1 MGFRAGLE
9 LFALF
14 STHGEISMNKI
25 LSSLILAAFAVV
37 AFNANAASHA
47 GAAPMKA
54 SEPAAKASAPAKKAS
69 APAKKASAPAKKA
82 SAEAVKATDAKK

>member
-1 MGFRAGLE
+1 
-9 LFALF
+9 
-14 STHGEISMNKI
+14 MNKI

-69 APAKKASAPAKKA
+69 A
-82 SAEAVKATDAKK
+82 EAVKTSEAKK